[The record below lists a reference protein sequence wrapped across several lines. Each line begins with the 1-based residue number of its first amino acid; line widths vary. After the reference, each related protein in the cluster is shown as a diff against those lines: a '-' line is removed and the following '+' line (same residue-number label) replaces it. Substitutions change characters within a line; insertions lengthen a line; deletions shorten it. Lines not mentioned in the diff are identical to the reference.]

1 MKKTVKQPQLIE
13 DDLTIRNH
21 EIEKAFNQIIIEART
36 LLTVFEHQKYRSY
49 VDILHSKSGKDT
61 NLIKEWLCY
70 CFNITLTNTKNGSY
84 LIYFGWDEEAID
96 KFGLSLFS
104 KMLRIIFRVTMFEAT
119 PMNIESCVRINKG
132 ASNIHNF
139 YLQRILNGENDFVSI
154 SVEER
159 VAA

>member
-13 DDLTIRNH
+13 DDLQIRNH
-21 EIEKAFNQIIIEART
+21 EIEKAFNQIIMEART
-36 LLTVFEHQKYRSY
+36 LLTVFEHKKYRSY

-61 NLIKEWLCY
+61 LLIKEWLCY
-70 CFNITLTNTKNGSY
+70 CFNITLTNTMNGHY
-84 LIYFGWDEEAID
+84 LIYFGYDEDALS

-104 KMLRIIFRVTMFEAT
+104 KMLRIIFRITMFEST
-119 PMNIESCVRINKG
+119 QVNIETCVRINKG

-139 YLQRILNGENDFVSI
+139 YLQRILNGESDYVSI

>member
-13 DDLTIRNH
+13 DDLQIRNH
-21 EIEKAFNQIIIEART
+21 EIERAFNQMLIEARS

-70 CFNITLTNTKNGSY
+70 CFNLTLTSTKNGNY
-84 LIYFGWDEEAID
+84 VIYFGWDEEAVD

-104 KMLRIIFRVTMFEAT
+104 KMLRIIFRITMFEAT
-119 PMNIESCVRINKG
+119 QVNIENSIRINKG
-132 ASNIHNF
+132 ATNIHNF
-139 YLQRILNGENDFVSI
+139 YLQRIANGENDFVSI